1 MTIDDFTVRV
11 KVPAIHLLL
20 LLGWEIASRTFIP
33 SNFLPPPSAI
43 AFAFWQ
49 TTLSGELPVRFAQ
62 TASVLVLGLSL
73 AIVTGMM
80 VGIAMGTWPFLAR
93 ILDPYVSAMNAMPT
107 VALVPLVIIWLGLGY
122 QAKVFLTWVVSF
134 FSIVISAQA
143 GVQNIPATYLE
154 TARAF
159 ACHRRATLQ
168 KVILPAALPFFVAG
182 IRIGLGKALVGVV
195 VAEMFTALSGLGYM
209 VTTYGNT
216 FKIAFVFVP
225 ILTLAALAVLL
236 TGVLRWCERKL
247 APWNQ
252 D

>member
-1 MTIDDFTVRV
+1 MTGGGLTARA
-11 KVPAIHLLL
+11 KVIGIHLLF
-20 LLGWEIASRTFIP
+20 LLGWEIACRTFIP
-33 SNFLPPPSAI
+33 SIFLPPPSAI
-43 AFAFWQ
+43 ILAFWQ
-49 TTLSGELPVRFAQ
+49 TTLSGELPVQLAQ

-80 VGIAMGTWPFLAR
+80 IGIAMGTWPSLAR

-134 FSIVISAQA
+134 FSIVISAQT
-143 GVQNIPATYLE
+143 GVQNIPVAYLE

-159 ACHRRATLQ
+159 ACGRRATLQ

-182 IRIGLGKALVGVV
+182 IRIGLGRALVGVV

-225 ILTLAALAVLL
+225 ILTLAALSVLL

-252 D
+252 G

>member
-1 MTIDDFTVRV
+1 MSESRLRARV
-11 KVPAIHLLL
+11 TDIAIHIGFLAV
-20 LLGWEIASRTFIP
+20 WEIACRTVIP
-33 SNFLPPPSAI
+33 PMFLPPPSAI
-43 AFAFWQ
+43 AIAFWQ
-49 TTLSGELPVRFAQ
+49 TIRSGELPVHLAQ
-62 TASVLVLGLSL
+62 TGSVLVLGLSL
-73 AIVTGMM
+73 AIITGMI
-80 VGIAMGTWPFLAR
+80 VGVIMGTSKPVAR

-122 QAKVFLTWVVSF
+122 EAKVFLTWIVSF
-134 FSIVISAQA
+134 FSIVITTQA
-143 GVQNIPATYLE
+143 GVANIPAAYLD

-159 ACHRRATLQ
+159 ACGRMATLQ

-236 TGVLRWCERKL
+236 TGLLRWCERRL
-247 APWNQ
+247 APWNR

>member
-1 MTIDDFTVRV
+1 MTIDRLTARA
-11 KVPAIHLLL
+11 KVAAIHLLF
-20 LLGWEIASRTFIP
+20 LLGWEIACRTFIP
-33 SNFLPPPSAI
+33 PIFLPPPSAI
-43 AFAFWQ
+43 VMAFWQ
-49 TTLSGELPVRFAQ
+49 TTRSGELPLQLAQ

-73 AIVTGMM
+73 AIVSGMI
-80 VGIAMGTWPFLAR
+80 VGIAMGTWSSFAR

-143 GVQNIPATYLE
+143 GVQSIPGAYLE

-159 ACHRRATLQ
+159 ACGRLATLR
-168 KVILPAALPFFVAG
+168 KVVLPAALPFFVAG

-225 ILTLAALAVLL
+225 IITLATLSVLL
-236 TGVLRWCERKL
+236 TGLLRWCERKL

-252 D
+252 G